1 MSEWMD
7 WLKARGN
14 PERTDAK
21 LPRSGRLSLF
31 TGYAKESTPGTYQTP
46 AQRIDSM
53 NWGFRPDLEAGSL
66 RYGYA
71 KESVVG
77 TPAGVLAPV
86 TMNLVEDGLR
96 DSGQVYDR
104 TCLDCLKPLR
114 THSPIRPV
122 LCVFCVQ
129 KRAES
134 IAYLKEDASE

>member
-1 MSEWMD
+1 MSKWLEL
-7 WLKARGN
+7 LKAKHH
-14 PERTDAK
+14 PD
-21 LPRSGRLSLF
+21 
-31 TGYAKESTPGTYQTP
+31 TYQP
-46 AQRIDSM
+46 AQRRFPTDWVQEW
-53 NWGFRPDLEAGSL
+53 NEAVGAY

-71 KESVVG
+71 KESVTG
-77 TPAGVLAPV
+77 TPAQSGVLDPV

-129 KRAES
+129 KRAEP
-134 IAYLKEDASE
+134 IAYLKETTDEG